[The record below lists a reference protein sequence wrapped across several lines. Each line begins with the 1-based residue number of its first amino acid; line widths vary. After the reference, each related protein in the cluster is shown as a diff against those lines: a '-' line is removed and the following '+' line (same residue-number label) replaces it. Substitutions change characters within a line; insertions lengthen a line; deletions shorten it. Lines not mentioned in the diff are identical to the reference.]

1 MDNEKN
7 TLDEIKEQAEDA
19 AENAAEALD
28 NAAESANDAVEN
40 FEEAAKSAAED
51 VTEFAEEAYEDVS
64 KQVDEITS
72 EAKPMSAGKIIAVS
86 SVIATI
92 ASIVIML
99 LGSLCFNFVS
109 GIVTA
114 NQIKGTWSYNLG
126 SYYGDTVIYV
136 MLDGNKMTLASSDG
150 NEYFSS
156 DYKMNGKNTLKLSTD
171 EETKEKLNGLI
182 SGNSLDVNYDKA
194 SDSITFN
201 PSIGG
206 ISTWNAVKDEKE
218 IADLKEAMEKYK
230 KDAENKKDEADNAA
244 ANDTEKTAEDN
255 AEEAPSDEAPA
266 EKAE

>member
-7 TLDEIKEQAEDA
+7 TLDEIKEQAEDV
-19 AENAAEALD
+19 AENAAEAVNDAAENLEDVAD
-28 NAAESANDAVEN
+28 NAVDDA
-40 FEEAAKSAAED
+40 A
-51 VTEFAEEAYEDVS
+51 EFAEEAEEALENVS
-64 KQVDEITS
+64 EQVDEITS
-72 EAKPMSAGKIIAVS
+72 EIAESKPLSSGKIIAIS

-99 LGSLCFNFVS
+99 LGSLCLNFVS
-109 GIVTA
+109 GMVTA

-156 DYKMNGKNTLKLSTD
+156 DYKMSGKNTLKLSTD
-171 EETKEKLNGLI
+171 EKTKEKLNGLI
-182 SGNSLDVNYDKA
+182 SGNSLDVSYDKA

-218 IADLKEAMEKYK
+218 IADLKEAMEKSK
-230 KDAENKKDEADNAA
+230 KDEKNKKDDAP
-244 ANDTEKTAEDN
+244 ANDAEKAPADN
-255 AEEAPSDEAPA
+255 AEETPSDAAPT

>member
-7 TLDEIKEQAEDA
+7 TLDEIKEQAEDV
-19 AENAAEALD
+19 AENAAEAV
-28 NAAESANDAVEN
+28 NDAVEKVEDAVEN
-40 FEEAAKSAAED
+40 AAED
-51 VTEFAEEAYEDVS
+51 VAEYAEEAFDNASET
-64 KQVDEITS
+64 VDEITS
-72 EAKPMSAGKIIAVS
+72 EVAEAKPMSSGKIIAIS

-99 LGSLCFNFVS
+99 LGSLCLNSVS
-109 GIVTA
+109 GMITA

-136 MLDGNKMTLASSDG
+136 MLDGNKMTLTSSDG
-150 NEYFSS
+150 MEYFSS
-156 DYKMNGKNTLKLSTD
+156 DYKMSGKNTLKLSPDAKTN
-171 EETKEKLNGLI
+171 ENMSGLI
-182 SGNSLDVNYDKA
+182 SGNSLDVSYDKA

-218 IADLKEAMEKYK
+218 IADLKEAMAKNK
-230 KDAENKKDEADNAA
+230 KNEENKKDEAP
-244 ANDTEKTAEDN
+244 ANDAGANDAEKAPADG
-255 AEEAPSDEAPA
+255 AEETPSDEAPA